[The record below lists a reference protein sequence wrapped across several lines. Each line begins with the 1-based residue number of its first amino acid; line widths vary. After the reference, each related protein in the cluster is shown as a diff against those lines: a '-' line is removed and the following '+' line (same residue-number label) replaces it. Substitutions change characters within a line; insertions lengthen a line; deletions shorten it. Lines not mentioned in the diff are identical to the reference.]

1 MVSNNDVPCL
11 DESTVDITPFGIH
24 SVDVLNRWEHA
35 LFGVSTGNSYFSRR
49 RMAKALS
56 WAAANFPAVDVIYA
70 DLHLDTMYEAF
81 NYGSTEARRSA
92 GKQIRGVRRR
102 LLGAL
107 EDIGDRVL
115 ADRVRVQPLSAFAAE
130 TAYNEVR
137 ERARQALHI
146 DGELRAARDGM
157 ARHFLSRK
165 LAAGAAPTAAQIQAA
180 VDYVDAELPFFV
192 DSPRILDVP
201 SSVHCYHTVAALGR
215 LLFDDRQRAL
225 RPATNQG
232 YAVVNCPD

>member
-24 SVDVLNRWEHA
+24 SVDVLNRREHA

-70 DLHLDTMYEAF
+70 DLHLDTMYETF
-81 NYGSTEARRSA
+81 GYGGAEARRSA

-107 EDIGDRVL
+107 EDIGDRVSG
-115 ADRVRVQPLSAFAAE
+115 RVRVHPLSAFAGE
-130 TAYNEVR
+130 PAYNDVR
-137 ERARQALHI
+137 ERTREALHI

-165 LAAGAAPTAAQIQAA
+165 LEAGASPTAAQVQAA
-180 VDYVDAELPFFV
+180 LDYVDAELPFFV

-215 LLFDDRQRAL
+215 LLFDDRQSGL